1 MKRER
6 RSGPQSCKP
15 ANVEYAANFGGLV
28 RMLKTDN
35 DASRSVLRKLS
46 KADDVVHAYM
56 SFIHRHFPAEEVNQF
71 RKAEWQAVL
80 KALAIEAE
88 NASAS
93 EANALLRANV
103 PDYQEHLRRLF
114 QG

>member
-1 MKRER
+1 MTQDAIGARPPTR
-6 RSGPQSCKP
+6 VVIVG
-15 ANVEYAANFGGLV
+15 AGFGGL
-28 RMLKTDN
+28 
-35 DASRSVLRKLS
+35 ACARKLR